1 MQVLTASQRNEEG
14 RNDSFGHDLIR
25 ATTGTRGN
33 WAATRGCDP
42 PGGKPTT
49 SATSGSGSGT
59 TNGTKTRAGMMM
71 NGLAARRIA
80 VSGRQEA
87 RLRSAP
93 RIGAGTNRSAGSRQ
107 RLRERTGHGH
117 EQQEEET
124 CAA

>member
-1 MQVLTASQRNEEG
+1 
-14 RNDSFGHDLIR
+14 
-25 ATTGTRGN
+25 
-33 WAATRGCDP
+33 
-42 PGGKPTT
+42 
-49 SATSGSGSGT
+49 
-59 TNGTKTRAGMMM
+59 MMM